1 MNTKIIIKKGTF
13 FARELL
19 AIYVVI
25 LTNHSTFVIIAQNDD
40 DTVHDAQFTD
50 RERKTET
57 KYKTSLLV
65 SVCTSLYAKE
75 LSQSEEE

>member
-1 MNTKIIIKKGTF
+1 MNPKIIIKKGTF

-40 DTVHDAQFTD
+40 GTVHDAQFTD

-57 KYKTSLLV
+57 KYKTSLLG